1 MTGASIPTKNAAPHL
16 EKGHSVGYADLYD
29 AYFCHDCNEW
39 LEERCKDPACE
50 ECAERPDRPLL

>member
-1 MTGASIPTKNAAPHL
+1 MDQRQGGRLRSNLRL
-16 EKGHSVGYADLYD
+16 EGHSVGYADLYD